1 MNGRDSLPSF
11 SVAFGG
17 LVGFSCQDH
26 TTKPQLCY
34 QGRSVQ
40 TLHSHCSA
48 YFSQSN
54 ADQNNPHPINPLSE
68 FLVTYQ
74 TQTVS
79 GSSNE
84 LDLTVIPKS
93 ILDEYT
99 PWKPGNESVVDE
111 LFPTL
116 DSYLSTQSHFS
127 GNEPV
132 IEEPTLANRL
142 NPEHHLTDRPAEP
155 ANQEDSRPSA
165 VVNPLNLQQVTN
177 DNPAN
182 SAEIVDDKSSQV
194 ERRRERE
201 RERQRERQR
210 ERRKNPAFR
219 ERERE
224 YQRERRN
231 NPELVERRKEYLKKY
246 RRERRKNPALQ
257 ERDRV
262 RQREC
267 KRKQRKNPAFL
278 KRERERCKN
287 PEYVKRQ
294 REYRRK
300 RRKDAALLE
309 RQRDY
314 QRDYMRERRKDPAFL
329 ERQREYIR
337 ERRKNPT

>member
-1 MNGRDSLPSF
+1 MNGRDRLPSF

-17 LVGFSCQDH
+17 LAGFSCQDH

-54 ADQNNPHPINPLSE
+54 ADQNNPHPIIPLSE
-68 FLVTYQ
+68 FPVTSQ
-74 TQTVS
+74 TKAVS

-84 LDLTVIPKS
+84 LDLTVIPTS
-93 ILDEYT
+93 ILDEYA
-99 PWKPGNESVVDE
+99 PWNSDNESVDDE
-111 LFPTL
+111 LFPIL
-116 DSYLSTQSHFS
+116 DSYLSTQSLFS

-132 IEEPTLANRL
+132 IQEPTLANRL
-142 NPEHHLTDRPAEP
+142 TPDHHLTDRPAEP

-165 VVNPLNLQQVTN
+165 VANSLNLQQVTN
-177 DNPAN
+177 DNPAK

-194 ERRRERE
+194 ERRRECESE
-201 RERQRERQR
+201 RRKKPALLERQRERQR
-210 ERRKNPAFR
+210 ERRKNPAFK

-224 YQRERRN
+224 YQ
-231 NPELVERRKEYLKKY
+231 
-246 RRERRKNPALQ
+246 RERRKNPALQ
-257 ERDRV
+257 ERERE
-262 RQREC
+262 RQRER

-287 PEYVKRQ
+287 PEYVERQ
-294 REYRRK
+294 REYRRE
-300 RRKDAALLE
+300 RRKDPALLE
-309 RQRDY
+309 R

-329 ERQREYIR
+329 KRQREYIR
-337 ERRKNPT
+337 ERRKNVTAQNS